1 MLYSCTTTHIATVSV
16 RGLNAVSSFSAASV
30 LASFATVYKMGSNSK
45 AGIYAH
51 KSITEHTQRS
61 V

>member
-1 MLYSCTTTHIATVSV
+1 MQF
-16 RGLNAVSSFSAASV
+16 SSFSAASV

-45 AGIYAH
+45 TGIYAH